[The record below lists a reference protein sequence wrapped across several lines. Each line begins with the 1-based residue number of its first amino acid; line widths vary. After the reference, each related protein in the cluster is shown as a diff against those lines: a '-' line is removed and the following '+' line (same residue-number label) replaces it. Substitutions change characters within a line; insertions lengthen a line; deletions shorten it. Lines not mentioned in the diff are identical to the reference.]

1 METIPEFLDMLVGN
15 ANERRSISRKINEVS
30 DKIREG
36 YHLKDLKIQGLPERF
51 KEFIFDLARSRIRAE
66 GKFSL
71 GNEVWLDSYSASY
84 STPEIAGKYRAGRIK
99 NRSIVDL
106 GAGAGMQSVFFSEI
120 NDVIAVE
127 IDPVRSRLAKLN
139 AIAYERKGISI
150 KNEDV
155 FSFIGGRK
163 DDFDVIFSDPLRTA
177 GDSEKTMD
185 SLVPNPLKI
194 LEKCDI
200 SKTDF
205 AFDLPPLFPENNLR
219 IGGEHE
225 YISINGLLNRFTLYS
240 EGLSHSRRTAVM
252 LPQNIIIR
260 GEKQD
265 LRFEETGKPMRYLF
279 LPDPALLHAG
289 LVQQVYDVS
298 GFKLFSMDTRR
309 LVLTGDILPKTSG
322 TGEIYS
328 VIETSNNANLKEE
341 IEKLEPGKIIP
352 RFAIESDSYYDYVR
366 KLSNPLWVGESIY
379 LFRKDGIFCL
389 ARKIENKKN

>member
-150 KNEDV
+150 KNEDA
-155 FSFIGGRK
+155 FSFIDSRK

-205 AFDLPPLFPENNLR
+205 AFDLPTLFPENNLR

-240 EGLSHSRRTAVM
+240 EGLSHSQRTAVM

-260 GEKQD
+260 GDKQD
-265 LRFEETGKPMRYLF
+265 LRFDETGKPMRYLF
-279 LPDPALLHAG
+279 LSDPALLHAG
-289 LVQQVYDVS
+289 LVPQVYDVS

-309 LVLTGDILPKTSG
+309 LVLTGDTLPKTRG

-352 RFAIESDSYYDYVR
+352 RFAIDSNSYYDYVR

-389 ARKIENKKN
+389 ARKIEDKKN

>member
-1 METIPEFLDMLVGN
+1 METIPEFLDMLVEN
-15 ANERRSISRKINEVS
+15 ANERRSVSRKINEVS

-36 YHLKDLKIQGLPERF
+36 YHLKDLKIQGLPEKL

-66 GKFSL
+66 DKFSL

-84 STPEIAGKYRAGRIK
+84 STPEIAGRYRAGRIK

-106 GAGAGMQSVFFSEI
+106 GAGAGMQTVFFSEN

-127 IDPVRSRLAKLN
+127 IDPVRYRLAKLN

-155 FSFIGGRK
+155 FSFIGSSK
-163 DDFDVIFSDPLRTA
+163 DDFDVVFSDPLRTA

-352 RFAIESDSYYDYVR
+352 RFAIDSNSYYDYVR

>member
-1 METIPEFLDMLVGN
+1 METIPEFLDMLVEN
-15 ANERRSISRKINEVS
+15 ANERRSVSRKINEVS

-36 YHLKDLKIQGLPERF
+36 YHLKDLKIQGLPEKL

-66 GKFSL
+66 DKFSL
-71 GNEVWLDSYSASY
+71 GDEVWLDSYSASY
-84 STPEIAGKYRAGRIK
+84 STPEIAGRYRAGRIK

-106 GAGAGMQSVFFSEI
+106 GAGAGMQTVFFSEN

-155 FSFIGGRK
+155 FSFIGSSK
-163 DDFDVIFSDPLRTA
+163 DDFDVVFSDPLRTA

-352 RFAIESDSYYDYVR
+352 RFAIDSNSYYDYVR

>member
-1 METIPEFLDMLVGN
+1 METIPEFLDMLVEN
-15 ANERRSISRKINEVS
+15 ANERRSVSRKINEVS

-36 YHLKDLKIQGLPERF
+36 YHLKDLKIQGLPEKL

-66 GKFSL
+66 DKFSL

-84 STPEIAGKYRAGRIK
+84 STPEIAGRYRAGRIK

-106 GAGAGMQSVFFSEI
+106 GAGAGMQTVFFSEN

-155 FSFIGGRK
+155 FSFIGSSK
-163 DDFDVIFSDPLRTA
+163 DDFDVVFSDPLRTA

-309 LVLTGDILPKTSG
+309 LVLTGDTLPKTRG

-352 RFAIESDSYYDYVR
+352 RFAIDSNSYYDYVR
-366 KLSNPLWVGESIY
+366 KQSNPLWVGESIY

>member
-1 METIPEFLDMLVGN
+1 METIPEFLDMLLEN
-15 ANERRSISRKINEVS
+15 ANERRAISKKINEVA

-36 YHLKDLKIQGLPERF
+36 YHLNDLRIQGIPERF
-51 KEFIFDLARSRIRAE
+51 KEFLFDLARSRIKVE
-66 GKFSL
+66 EKFSL
-71 GNEVWLDSYSASY
+71 GKELWLDSYSASY
-84 STPEIAGKYRAGRIK
+84 STPEIAGRYRAGRIK
-99 NRSIVDL
+99 NRNIADL
-106 GAGAGMQSVFFSEI
+106 GAGAGMQSIFFSEN
-120 NDVIAVE
+120 NDVVEVE

-139 AIAYERKGISI
+139 AIAYERMKILI
-150 KNEDV
+150 RNEDV
-155 FSFIGGRK
+155 FSFIDNRK

-200 SKTDF
+200 SNTDF
-205 AFDLPPLFPENNLR
+205 AFDLPPLFPENNLK
-219 IGGEHE
+219 INGELE

-240 EGLSHSRRTAVM
+240 KGLSQSQRTAVM
-252 LPQNIIIR
+252 LPQNLIIR

-265 LRFEETGKPMRYLF
+265 LRFQEIGKPMRYLF
-279 LPDPALLHAG
+279 LPDPALLRAG
-289 LVQQVYDVS
+289 LVPQVYNVS
-298 GFKLFSMDTRR
+298 EFNLFSMDTRR
-309 LVLTGDILPKTSG
+309 LVLTGDALPKTRG
-322 TGEIYS
+322 TGEIFS
-328 VIETSNNANLKEE
+328 VIRTSNNSNLKDE

-352 RFAIESDSYYDYVR
+352 RFSIGTNSYYDYVR

>member
-1 METIPEFLDMLVGN
+1 METIPEFLDMLVEN
-15 ANERRSISRKINEVS
+15 ANERRSVSRKINEVS

-36 YHLKDLKIQGLPERF
+36 YHLKDLKIQGLPEKL

-66 GKFSL
+66 DKFSL

-84 STPEIAGKYRAGRIK
+84 STPEIAGRYRAGRIK

-106 GAGAGMQSVFFSEI
+106 GAGAGMQTVFFSEN

-127 IDPVRSRLAKLN
+127 IDPVRYRLAKLN

-155 FSFIGGRK
+155 FSFIGSSK
-163 DDFDVIFSDPLRTA
+163 DDFDVVFSDPLRTA

-289 LVQQVYDVS
+289 LVPQVYDVS

-309 LVLTGDILPKTSG
+309 LVLTGDTLPKTRG

-352 RFAIESDSYYDYVR
+352 RFAIDSNSYYDYVR

>member
-1 METIPEFLDMLVGN
+1 METIPEFLDMLVEN
-15 ANERRSISRKINEVS
+15 ANERRSVSRKINEVS

-36 YHLKDLKIQGLPERF
+36 YHLKDLKIQGLPEKL

-106 GAGAGMQSVFFSEI
+106 GAGAGMQTVFFSEN

-150 KNEDV
+150 KNEDA
-155 FSFIGGRK
+155 FSFIDSRK

-265 LRFEETGKPMRYLF
+265 LKFDETGKPMRYLF

-289 LVQQVYDVS
+289 LVPQVYDVS

-309 LVLTGDILPKTSG
+309 LVLTGDTLPKTRG

-352 RFAIESDSYYDYVR
+352 RFAIDSNSYYDYVR

-389 ARKIENKKN
+389 ARKIEDKKN